1 MKNTYVASVLTAAV
15 MVAASITVMH
25 ASPAAAQSAAAASA
39 PAAAAAAARPIPRTA
54 DDHPDMTGV
63 WWPGHDL
70 IPAQATAV
78 YRQGER
84 QGIGAQSFGSLYKP
98 EAMAKAKGLSD
109 KDDPALWCI
118 PSIIGPT
125 PLVGNGLVGEIVQT
139 PKAIVQLIETYHGF
153 RIIPTDGRPHRDDVV
168 PSNHGDAVGRWD
180 GDTLIV
186 DVTNFSDR
194 NWLHHHG
201 DVSFHSDALHM
212 VETYR
217 LVDADTL
224 EINVTADDPTVLTS
238 TWKAPTVKL
247 VRAPF
252 EHIMETSCENTET
265 ANLIDAASKDNYG
278 RKK

>member
-1 MKNTYVASVLTAAV
+1 MKLSHIASALAGALITALV
-15 MVAASITVMH
+15 SGAALGVPS
-25 ASPAAAQSAAAASA
+25 AAAQSEN
-39 PAAAAAAARPIPRTA
+39 PKPIPRMA
-54 DDHPDMTGV
+54 DGHPDFSGV

-78 YRQGER
+78 YREGQRGGVGPR
-84 QGIGAQSFGSLYKP
+84 SFGSLYKP
-98 EAMAKAKGLSD
+98 DAMEKARKLSD

-125 PLVGNGLVGEIVQT
+125 PLVGNGLVGEIVQK
-139 PKAIVQLIETYHGF
+139 PNVMVQLIETYHGF

-168 PSNHGDAVGRWD
+168 PSNRGDAVGRWE

-224 EINVTADDPTVLTS
+224 EINVRADDPQMLTGLWTS
-238 TWKAPTVKL
+238 PKVTL

-252 EHIMETSCENTET
+252 EHVMETSCENTET
-265 ANLIDAASKDNYG
+265 AHLIEEAAKDNYG
-278 RKK
+278 RGK

>member
-1 MKNTYVASVLTAAV
+1 MKKTYVASVLTAAV
-15 MVAASITVMH
+15 VIASASLAVMR
-25 ASPAAAQSAAAASA
+25 STPVAAQSATAATPAPASAASK
-39 PAAAAAAARPIPRTA
+39 PIPRTA
-54 DDHPDMTGV
+54 DGHPDMTGV

-78 YRQGER
+78 YREGER

-98 EAMAKAKGLSD
+98 EVMAKAKMLSD

-139 PKAIVQLIETYHGF
+139 PKTLIMLVETYHGF

-168 PSNHGDAVGRWD
+168 PSYRGDAVGRWE
-180 GDTLIV
+180 GDTLVV
-186 DVTNFSDR
+186 DVTNFSEK
-194 NWLHHHG
+194 NWLNHHG

-217 LVDADTL
+217 RLDKDRL
-224 EINVTADDPTVLTS
+224 EITTTAEDPKVLAGKWT
-238 TWKAPTVKL
+238 APKTTL
-247 VRAPF
+247 TLAPF
-252 EHIMETSCENTET
+252 EHVMETACEND
-265 ANLIDAASKDNYG
+265 AIPALMDAASKTNYG
-278 RKK
+278 RK

>member
-1 MKNTYVASVLTAAV
+1 MRKAYVASVLTAAV
-15 MVAASITVMH
+15 VIAS
-25 ASPAAAQSAAAASA
+25 ASLALLRSTPVSAQSATASGAPKAAA
-39 PAAAAAAARPIPRTA
+39 PRPIPRTA
-54 DDHPDMTGV
+54 DGHPDMTGV

-78 YRQGER
+78 YRNGER

-98 EAMAKAKGLSD
+98 EALAKARALSD

-139 PKAIVQLIETYHGF
+139 PKTIVQLIETYHGF

-217 LVDADTL
+217 LTDADTL
-224 EINVTADDPTVLTS
+224 EINVTADDPAVLTG
-238 TWKAPTVKL
+238 TWKAQTTKL

-265 ANLIDAASKDNYG
+265 ASLIEAAAKDNYG